1 MRVLL
6 LLVCQSF
13 PYSPGVQVGATR
25 EGRVLGVAYIT
36 PRSKLLGQREPPPRC
51 ALAVATLKPQL
62 QH

>member
-1 MRVLL
+1 RGKFALL
-6 LLVCQSF
+6 ESAF
-13 PYSPGVQVGATR
+13 S
-25 EGRVLGVAYIT
+25 